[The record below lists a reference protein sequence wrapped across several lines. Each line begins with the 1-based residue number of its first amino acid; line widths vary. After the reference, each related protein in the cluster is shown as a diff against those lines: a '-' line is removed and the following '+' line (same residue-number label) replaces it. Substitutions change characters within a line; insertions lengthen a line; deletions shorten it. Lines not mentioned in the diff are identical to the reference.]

1 MTTLP
6 IMPGDSSN
14 ILVASANR
22 AIRQSV
28 IDSFHALHCR
38 IGEASGG
45 AEALLQ
51 LEQGRWQKVFLD
63 PQQPDLDASE
73 LAQTIKKRFP
83 DLEVVALEVE
93 RPSEATTEEPERG
106 FTSRSHNNWHAA
118 AYGYHAACSRPASSP
133 LPGMIGCSPRMF
145 PVYRAARLLAKRDT
159 TVLITGAT
167 GSGKEIVAR
176 GIHSLSSRATHGFVV
191 VNCAAIPE
199 ALLESELF
207 GYARGAYTGA
217 TQSYAGKIQSAHGGT
232 LLLDEIGDMPLSLQ
246 PKLLRFLELKEVQRL
261 GSSEVSRV
269 DARVIA
275 ATNADLPGLVRQKRF
290 REDLFYRL
298 STFPL
303 AIPSLRERVEDIALL
318 AKAFVKNFSPGAGVP
333 VISPA
338 AKHMLE
344 SHSWGGNVRELQ
356 NVMERASILAEG
368 EAEIRREHLMLEGDM
383 SA

>member
-1 MTTLP
+1 MTTFP
-6 IMPGDSSN
+6 IMPNDPAN

-22 AIRQSV
+22 AVRQSI
-28 IDSFHALHCR
+28 IDSFHSFHCR
-38 IGEASGG
+38 VGEASGG
-45 AEALLQ
+45 ADALLQ
-51 LEQGRWQKVFLD
+51 LEQGMWQKIFLD
-63 PQQPDLDASE
+63 PQLPDLDASE
-73 LAQTIKKRFP
+73 LAETIKKRFP
-83 DLEVVALEVE
+83 ALEVVPLKVE
-93 RPSEATTEEPERG
+93 QTSEARAEQEPGPAIRNDDHWPFAVSE
-106 FTSRSHNNWHAA
+106 SHAVGSTA
-118 AYGYHAACSRPASSP
+118 ASSP
-133 LPGMIGCSPRMF
+133 LPGMIGCSPRMS
-145 PVYRAARLLAKRDT
+145 PVYRVARLLAKRDT
-159 TVLITGAT
+159 TVLITGPT
-167 GSGKEIVAR
+167 GCGKEIVAR
-176 GIHSLSSRATHGFVV
+176 GIHSLSIRGTHGFVV

-217 TQSYAGKIQSAHGGT
+217 TQSYGGRIQSAQGGT

-269 DARVIA
+269 DVRIVA

-303 AIPSLRERVEDIALL
+303 TIPSLRERVEDIGML
-318 AKAFVKNFSPGAGVP
+318 ARAFLKTFCAGGAVP
-333 VISPA
+333 SISPA
-338 AKHMLE
+338 AMHMLE
-344 SHSWGGNVRELQ
+344 SHSWAGNVRELQ

-368 EAEIRREHLMLEGDM
+368 EAEIRCEHLMLAGDL